1 MEIQPDVVHEAL
13 APYLP
18 GLRQMVFQ
26 AVADYGKY
34 TPEQRKIHT
43 TRSKASIIHD
53 HFFSHAKLFAA
64 MAEGVRFEERAHL
77 WMLVF
82 DVGFVIRFKKVGRDL
97 LPAGHLTQQVL
108 KFRTHQQLDE
118 IPRSVNLDLSYE
130 EDVLGNLQ
138 NVLLICPSGPK
149 SNMWVSE
156 LHEEAVETKVVSL
169 FGAAHHN
176 QDEPSG
182 ASITTK
188 RREKGNETQSGNG
201 DSSA

>member
-1 MEIQPDVVHEAL
+1 
-13 APYLP
+13 
-18 GLRQMVFQ
+18 MVFQ
-26 AVADYGKY
+26 AAGDYAKY

-43 TRSKASIIHD
+43 PRSKASVIHD
-53 HFFSHAKLFAA
+53 HFINHAKLFA
-64 MAEGVRFEERAHL
+64 EKTERVRFEERANL
-77 WMLVF
+77 CMLVF
-82 DVGFVIRFKKVGRDL
+82 DAGFVIRFKKVGRDL
-97 LPAGHLTQQVL
+97 LPAGHLTRQVL

-118 IPRSVNLDLSYE
+118 IPPSVNLDLSYE

-138 NVLLICPSGPK
+138 SVFLICPAGPK

-182 ASITTK
+182 AKITTK
-188 RREKGNETQSGNG
+188 RRDKGNETQSGNG
-201 DSSA
+201 DSGA